1 MTRAEYE
8 EKYGV
13 PAPDVPAGTAI
24 KAPRP
29 VSQSEGGNLGSIA
42 GNVLKAVV
50 TDPINALVVTPA
62 DRLAEAVG
70 RTGVLGG
77 AIKQGYEQMADA
89 GESRSY
95 LGMKVDAQK
104 AFGKGATGQ
113 IAGQGLKSASYLAGG
128 ALAVPFKGAAAT
140 TALGGAAK
148 GALQGAI
155 AAGAT
160 GALGGAGE
168 TLYKGGTLDQA
179 GKKAIEGGLMGA
191 ATGGVLGGVIG
202 GITGGLNGAAMRKK
216 ELLEALKSGNTANE
230 NIAKIKLQGDRIV
243 NDPLGSKAV
252 QTGVPKTDVAVIK
265 TMSQADR
272 ADAKTMLKLAQE
284 AVKDKTILDRP
295 ADIVGKTLLEPLRE
309 IQRVNKE
316 FASQLDDVAL
326 SLKGQKVNPGAA
338 ITEYADDLTR
348 QGVSIADD
356 GSMVFQGTQYRT
368 NPKAQK
374 LLEQAYKEVANT
386 ADDGLALHRTK
397 KALDELINHEKTS
410 EGVLGTA
417 EGMVKQLRKQVD
429 AVLDTTFDS
438 YNNVNTGFS
447 STKKALEAAD
457 DIMGTKFSLDEG
469 VTADIKAGSVMRR
482 ILGNNAGRGDILKT
496 VSFIEDTAKKFNIP
510 VEKSA
515 VRQMIFADTLEDIFG
530 TQATTGLQGQ
540 VERGVASAIV
550 KKGTNIIRNPLG
562 TAADIADDVFKNV
575 SGATP
580 EGKIKAIQAL
590 LDATDDTIAPSTARA
605 FGTAAIDKIKPLTKP
620 ITPIAKEAY
629 GLGAPQVA
637 SDVVNPSDA
646 LAEANRQVVDQID
659 NQNLFA
665 KGVMSVPYA
674 DMDGPMRAQFL
685 KNVVDAHINT
695 AKQIVQNTPASDL
708 AQAGG
713 MPAIIQS
720 AKNEIITGLAAD
732 KATDLAQALAKIDTS
747 GVKTLEQLA
756 ALYSSLLK

>member
-13 PAPDVPAGTAI
+13 PAPDVPAGTPV
-24 KAPRP
+24 KAPR
-29 VSQSEGGNLGSIA
+29 VTKQVQENNLGSVA
-42 GNVLKAVV
+42 GNVLKAVI
-50 TDPINALVVTPA
+50 TDPINSLVVTPA
-62 DRLAEAVG
+62 DRFAETIG
-70 RTGVLGG
+70 RTGILGKD
-77 AIKQGYEQMADA
+77 IQQGYEQMADA
-89 GESRSY
+89 GESRTFA
-95 LGMKVDAQK
+95 GMKVDAQK
-104 AFGKGATGQ
+104 AFGKGAVGQ
-113 IAGQGLKSASYLAGG
+113 ISGQALKSGSYLAGG
-128 ALAVPFKGAAAT
+128 ALALPFKGAAAT
-140 TALGGAAK
+140 TVLGGAAK

-168 TLYKGGTLDQA
+168 TLYKGGTLGEA
-179 GKKAIEGGLMGA
+179 GKKALEGGLTGA
-191 ATGGVLGGVIG
+191 VTGGILGGVIG
-202 GITGGLNGAAMRKK
+202 GVTGGLNGAAMRKK

-230 NIAKIKLQGDRIV
+230 NIAQIKLQGDKIV
-243 NDPLGSKAV
+243 NDPLGSRAV

-272 ADAKTMLKLAQE
+272 ADAKAMLKLAQE

-309 IQRVNKE
+309 IQKVNKQ

-326 SLKGQKVNPGAA
+326 SLKGQKVNAGAA
-338 ITEYADDLTR
+338 ITEYADDLAK
-348 QGVSIADD
+348 QGISFADD
-356 GSMVFQGTQYRT
+356 GKMVFTDSSFRT

-374 LLEQAYKEVANT
+374 LIEQAYREVANT

-397 KALDELINHEKTS
+397 KALDELINFEKTS
-410 EGVLGTA
+410 DGVLGTA
-417 EGMVKQLRKQVD
+417 ESMVKNLRRSVD
-429 AVLDTTFDS
+429 TVLDTTFDS
-438 YNNVNTGFS
+438 YNNINTNYS
-447 STKKALEAAD
+447 ATRRALEAAD
-457 DIMGTKFSLDEG
+457 DIMGAKFSLNEG

-550 KKGTNIIRNPLG
+550 KKGTNVIRNPLG
-562 TAADIADDVFKNV
+562 AAADIADDVIKNV

-605 FGTAAIDKIKPLTKP
+605 FGTAAVDKLKPLIKP

-629 GLGAPQVA
+629 GLGAPEVA
-637 SDVVNPSDA
+637 SNVVNPSDA
-646 LAEANRQVVDQID
+646 LGEANRQVIDQID

-695 AKQIVQNTPASDL
+695 AKQVVQSIPASDL
-708 AQAGG
+708 AKAGG

-720 AKNEIITGLAAD
+720 AKNEIITGLAAN

-747 GVKTLEQLA
+747 GVTTLEQLA
-756 ALYSSLLK
+756 ALYASLK